1 MPYFWFVL
9 ISPILKTQKFHCEL
23 WWWFWTSESNPGFTN
38 LKCQTLVLRRC
49 CQNINAPSY
58 IILTHCGMYS
68 LILVVVWVLLWVH
81 STVPLYNTPSW
92 QLVDF
97 NAVKSSVGI
106 KYFYKIEF
114 TNMQIIKYLVVM
126 WDPKIKEDMPCSL
139 ESYFVTKCHKEHS
152 IFQNQCFYKQF
163 HNCKLKM
170 ENVIMHCEHCF
181 FYI

>member
-1 MPYFWFVL
+1 MWYVQL
-9 ISPILKTQKFHCEL
+9 DT
-23 WWWFWTSESNPGFTN
+23 
-38 LKCQTLVLRRC
+38 
-49 CQNINAPSY
+49 Y
-58 IILTHCGMYS
+58 
-68 LILVVVWVLLWVH
+68 VVVWVLLWVH

-106 KYFYKIEF
+106 KNFYKIEF

-181 FYI
+181 FIFSLYSFCLVQWTMAPILRSKKKNWKSLF